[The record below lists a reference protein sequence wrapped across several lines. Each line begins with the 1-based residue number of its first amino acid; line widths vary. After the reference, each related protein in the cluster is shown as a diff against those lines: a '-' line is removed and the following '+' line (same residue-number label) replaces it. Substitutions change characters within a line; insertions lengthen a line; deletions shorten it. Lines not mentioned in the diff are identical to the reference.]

1 MRSGGEASRQV
12 NPKAIDFISAVSTL
26 HGHNCHDLG
35 KLLKESNNNTL
46 KLNTEYGSSIQIDIE
61 ELAKLPIHLMA
72 KLVQSELD
80 EEILRYALFGIRLIR
95 NLYDATP
102 RHIKLEQIML
112 DDIPL
117 LKQLVQL
124 IFYVLISLNG
134 YLKANQPSTPVM
146 LLHSTIVGSSLLLFD
161 KFVSRQQS
169 EVANIIVGHPK
180 VDVFMDAAFSAVR
193 AYVEALHIKIS
204 GESNNY
210 SDSISEESIKHLCVQ
225 CEVSLTFLHSL
236 CQQKNFRDRL
246 VQHKVLCGQAG
257 ILLLVQAVLNLDI
270 SPFPDAHFVGGALSR
285 MKSRVLSI
293 MLHLC
298 EAESI
303 SYLDEV
309 ASTSESL
316 TLAKSVAFKVLELLK
331 TLFSKT
337 QNEPSTCSD
346 KDIPKGHLQL
356 YAMRLA
362 DVFSD
367 DSNFRSYVTLHIT
380 EVLTTLFSHPN
391 GEFLSSWCSSDLAY
405 EEDATL
411 EADPFLAAE
420 SVFNF
425 LSSKPTPVT
434 CSQYA
439 FIPCNMPRASYAHQ
453 RTSLLVKVIANL
465 HCFVPD
471 ICKEE
476 KDLFLSKFYQCLL
489 TRLSKT
495 SDELFCNSV
504 AEKVACISKNFHSL
518 LSHAES
524 LIPSYLNE
532 EDVELLRTFI
542 NQLEPL
548 LRTLDEKVAQS
559 TGGCSSVLS
568 VKASPAPDHNNG
580 ISDLKEG
587 VCKDSALQ
595 EVDQSYVGKG
605 SDQADDESR
614 EYRSRDKDKPGRI
627 AACGLREKIAQN
639 VETSGSDSS
648 DTRGKNFIDQIDD
661 VQDDE
666 KAGNIKFA
674 EQQRRKRKRT
684 IMNDRQTGMME
695 EVLKDKP
702 DMQRH
707 RDELQL
713 WADRLSE
720 HGSEVT
726 ASQLKNWLNNRRA
739 KLARVAKDV
748 RGLPEG
754 DNSHNDK
761 QGGSG
766 VTVLNGSSE
775 TPVEDPCLPWAQKAG
790 IRTET
795 GGIIPRT
802 NCNKNPKNVVAELVD
817 IAPVEGQ
824 YVMVVDGQGTEVGKA
839 KVFQVNG
846 IWLGKNLEELGTCVV
861 DIIELKGER
870 LTRLPHPYEDTGT
883 SFYNAE
889 KQHGVMRVLWD
900 TKKLFV
906 LQWR

>member
-1 MRSGGEASRQV
+1 MEITCTPFGWQVKRIFLQNSSNAIKVKSR
-12 NPKAIDFISAVSTL
+12 NTL

-614 EYRSRDKDKPGRI
+614 EYRSRDKDKP
-627 AACGLREKIAQN
+627 
-639 VETSGSDSS
+639 
-648 DTRGKNFIDQIDD
+648 
-661 VQDDE
+661 DDE

-795 GGIIPRT
+795 VSVWLLDQDKILVET
-802 NCNKNPKNVVAELVD
+802 KN
-817 IAPVEGQ
+817 
-824 YVMVVDGQGTEVGKA
+824 
-839 KVFQVNG
+839 
-846 IWLGKNLEELGTCVV
+846 
-861 DIIELKGER
+861 
-870 LTRLPHPYEDTGT
+870 
-883 SFYNAE
+883 
-889 KQHGVMRVLWD
+889 
-900 TKKLFV
+900 
-906 LQWR
+906 